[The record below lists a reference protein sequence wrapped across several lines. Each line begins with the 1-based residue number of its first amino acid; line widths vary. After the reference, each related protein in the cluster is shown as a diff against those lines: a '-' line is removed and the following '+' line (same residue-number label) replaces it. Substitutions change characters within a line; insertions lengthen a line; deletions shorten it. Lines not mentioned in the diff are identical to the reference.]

1 MLAVVHPEEEGET
14 MRGREDGRSRLL
26 KMDMVQCTWQVAVL
40 MVQRQE
46 DQDDGEHNACTEVC
60 LCLSTIVPLLY
71 ADIVRHQ
78 FGRSMLII
86 EIVLSG
92 SCRLR
97 C

>member
-60 LCLSTIVPLLY
+60 LCLSTGSRSYTLISL
-71 ADIVRHQ
+71 DIN
-78 FGRSMLII
+78 L
-86 EIVLSG
+86 EDLCLS
-92 SCRLR
+92 LR
-97 C
+97 